1 MKTTEVKTTEA
12 DNNKA
17 TNKATDIKANN
28 TGSPTEKVNNLPVST
43 AFNNDN
49 KKEEPKKAEG
59 TAPAKELPAAAATAF
74 VHNNPVNKEA
84 VKPVEAKAEE
94 AKKEVPQTEPQPTAV
109 NEQPKAE
116 PAKVSEQPKAAEQHK
131 PEIKPAKPALN
142 LEGTL
147 KLVEE
152 LHRRK
157 IQRDKLLDT
166 INTLEAFEVAQIEDG
181 DETDGNHF
189 QGCTLMIEDDSRR
202 KFLTKNPVIIQAVS
216 QYVNAMCIDKLSE
229 IEAGITIPA

>member
-17 TNKATDIKANN
+17 ANKATDIKANN
-28 TGSPTEKVNNLPVST
+28 TGSPTEKVNNLPIGT

-49 KKEEPKKAEG
+49 KKEEPKKAEA

-94 AKKEVPQTEPQPTAV
+94 AKKEVTQTGPQPTAE
-109 NEQPKAE
+109 N
-116 PAKVSEQPKAAEQHK
+116 EQPKAAEQPK
-131 PEIKPAKPALN
+131 PAVKPAKPALN
-142 LEGTL
+142 LEATL

-202 KFLTKNPVIIQAVS
+202 KFITKNPVIIQAVS